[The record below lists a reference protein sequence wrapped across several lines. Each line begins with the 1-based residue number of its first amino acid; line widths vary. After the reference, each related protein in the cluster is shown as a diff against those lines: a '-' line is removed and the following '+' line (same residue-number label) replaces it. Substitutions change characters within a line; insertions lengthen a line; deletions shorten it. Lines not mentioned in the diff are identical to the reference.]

1 MTRLLQ
7 LSDTHLLGPG
17 SVSPHPGID
26 PEARLVAVL
35 EAARSYG
42 PYDAVV
48 LTGDIADDASLEAVR
63 RVRQLVEPVAP
74 VLLAVPGNHDDT
86 DIVRTVFGSAPAT
99 LGKWSIRGA
108 VTNVP
113 GEIAGRADD
122 ILRVLQACDGPT
134 VMLMHHPPRSRS
146 THPWFTLTG
155 ADELEQR
162 LCEHGHPLI
171 LLSGHLHEA
180 FEDSIGDVR
189 LYGGPATFY
198 GIAHD
203 GEGWTPHGAPTGA
216 LVIDLG
222 DNNSDSNRD
231 SGTST
236 THLVRA

>member
-17 SVSPHPGID
+17 SVSPHLGID

-35 EAARSYG
+35 EAARFGG

-48 LTGDIADDASLEAVR
+48 LTGDIADDASPEAVR
-63 RVRQLVEPVAP
+63 RVRELVESVAP
-74 VLLAVPGNHDDT
+74 VLVAVPGNHDDT
-86 DIVRTVFGSAPAT
+86 DVVRQVFGSAPAR
-99 LGKWSIRGA
+99 LGEWSIRGA

-113 GEIAGRADD
+113 GEIPGRADD
-122 ILRVLQACDGPT
+122 VLRVLGACDGPT
-134 VMLMHHPPRSRS
+134 VVLMHHPVRSRS
-146 THPWFTLTG
+146 THPWFTLAG
-155 ADELEQR
+155 AEELEQR
-162 LCEHGHPLI
+162 LSEHEQPLV

-180 FEDSIGDVR
+180 FEDSIGGVR

-222 DNNSDSNRD
+222 DSNSDSG
-231 SGTST
+231 SGRRA
-236 THLVRA
+236 THLVCA